1 MQKMPSLLPRSAA
14 NRLLFAVVDVGVL
27 ACGWWLI
34 ALSVATCVEMA
45 GRKLFRF
52 SLQGVDEVGGYTFAV
67 VSVIGFSYALL
78 TRGHTRVDFFVARFS
93 DRTRA
98 ALNVAATVTLFAMAA
113 FATYRGYRVLMET
126 VSLKAAAPTPL
137 ATPLW
142 IPQTAWIVAWSV
154 FAAVAFIATLD
165 VLRLAAR
172 RSWDELNRRHGPQ
185 TLEEEIE
192 SETDIEL
199 KTGGA
204 R

>member
-14 NRLLFAVVDVGVL
+14 TRALFALVDAGAL

-34 ALSVATCVEMA
+34 ALSIATCVEMA
-45 GRKLFRF
+45 GRKLFGF

-78 TRGHTRVDFFVARFS
+78 TRGHTRVDFFVSRFS
-93 DRTRA
+93 PGTRA
-98 ALNVAATVTLFAMAA
+98 ALNVLATLTLFAMAA
-113 FATYRGYRVLMET
+113 FATYRGYRVLEET
-126 VSLKAAAPTPL
+126 ISLRATAPTPL
-137 ATPLW
+137 ATPLR
-142 IPQTAWIVAWSV
+142 IPQTAWLAAWAV
-154 FAAVAFIATLD
+154 FAAVAFVAALD

-185 TLEEEIE
+185 TLQEEIE
-192 SETDIEL
+192 SETDIRL
-199 KTGGA
+199 KGGEA